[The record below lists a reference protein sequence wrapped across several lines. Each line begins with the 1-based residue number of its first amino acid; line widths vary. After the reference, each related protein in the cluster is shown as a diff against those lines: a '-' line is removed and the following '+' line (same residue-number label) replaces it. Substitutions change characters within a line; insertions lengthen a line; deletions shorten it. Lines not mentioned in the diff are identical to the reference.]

1 MKKSRYEYSGWI
13 VAWIIGI
20 VAILILIDDIRISRI
35 VINQEK
41 EIEECNNDRR

>member
-1 MKKSRYEYSGWI
+1 MKRSRCEYSGWM

-41 EIEECNNDRR
+41 EIEECYDDRR

>member
-1 MKKSRYEYSGWI
+1 MKKSSCEYSGWI

-41 EIEECNNDRR
+41 EIEECYNDR

>member
-1 MKKSRYEYSGWI
+1 MKKSSCEYSGWI

-41 EIEECNNDRR
+41 EIEECRDVRG

>member
-1 MKKSRYEYSGWI
+1 MKKSRCEYTGWI
-13 VAWIIGI
+13 VAWILGI

-41 EIEECNNDRR
+41 EIEECYDRR

>member
-1 MKKSRYEYSGWI
+1 MKRSRCEYSGWI
-13 VAWIIGI
+13 VAWIIGM

-41 EIEECNNDRR
+41 EIEECKDVRG

>member
-1 MKKSRYEYSGWI
+1 MKKNRCEYSGWI

-41 EIEECNNDRR
+41 EIEECRDVRG

>member
-1 MKKSRYEYSGWI
+1 MKKSRCEYSGWI

-35 VINQEK
+35 VVNQKEK
-41 EIEECNNDRR
+41 IEECYNDR